1 MDVEISSK
9 SIPTVAASSYCTEL
23 FGISNGLVYLPEISK
38 NLGFSSFLANFTTS
52 LKIIKNNEM
61 PCSIFGSNHW
71 FMAHRLLPKTVTSK
85 FVVLVNRLQHQFG
98 IDMQFQSSFSIF
110 FGLSLGFKRPKL
122 YNAATA
128 ALDTMVFFSKVSSI
142 PTKEVHFLCF
152 KLQKIKRLND
162 ND

>member
-1 MDVEISSK
+1 MLKFRQKLYLQQLPLATIL
-9 SIPTVAASSYCTEL
+9 L
-23 FGISNGLVYLPEISK
+23 FGISNGLVYLPEISI

-71 FMAHRLLPKTVTSK
+71 FIAHRLLPKTVTSK
-85 FVVLVNRLQHQFG
+85 FAVLVNRLQHQFG

-128 ALDTMVFFSKVSSI
+128 ALDTMVFFKSKQYTYQGSTL
-142 PTKEVHFLCF
+142 PMLQTTKN
-152 KLQKIKRLND
+152 KAIK
-162 ND
+162 